1 MYKIAVM
8 GDRDSITGFTALGL
22 DVFAEDTMDQSILVL
37 HRLVETGYAVIFIT
51 ERLAHELGDE
61 LKKYHDRPTPVIVPI
76 PGITGNMGMGM
87 KAIGEAVEKAVGS
100 DILADT

>member
-1 MYKIAVM
+1 MYNIAVM

-22 DVFAEDTMDQSILVL
+22 DVFPEESMDQSILVL

-51 ERLAHELGDE
+51 ERLAEELAEE
-61 LKKYHDRPTPVIVPI
+61 LVKYRDRPLPVIVPI
-76 PGITGNMGMGM
+76 PGITGNRGMGM